1 MLPLPC
7 PHPPQKKNN
16 NNNTRKTDTTF
27 QQVRGWVRASG
38 PKLERMLNGPQ
49 FKAQPPSTHVH
60 PFLIISNQGKWK
72 RRNEENGAG
81 KEETGCRN
89 CFSVNGGNGEKLV
102 PR

>member
-1 MLPLPC
+1 MGDMGPAG
-7 PHPPQKKNN
+7 
-16 NNNTRKTDTTF
+16 
-27 QQVRGWVRASG
+27 RGWVRASG
-38 PKLERMLNGPQ
+38 PKLEGMLNGPR

-60 PFLIISNQGKWK
+60 PFLIIPTQGKCK
-72 RRNEENGAG
+72 RRNEKNGAG